1 MEESAPEVLAED
13 GAELLN
19 VGKAYNGL
27 TDKEIAELTER
38 FLGLSLAQHGRVH
51 LVRPEVVLE
60 ITFDQIQK
68 SARHSSGYAF
78 RFPRIKRIRTDKRP
92 EDADTLA
99 RVAELYEST
108 HNFGR
113 TVPVEEPREPTLFD

>member
-1 MEESAPEVLAED
+1 M
-13 GAELLN
+13 
-19 VGKAYNGL
+19 
-27 TDKEIAELTER
+27 
-38 FLGLSLAQHGRVH
+38 H

-113 TVPVEEPREPTLFD
+113 TVPVDAEKERTLDEEARRMMDAARQEIAAGRVDGHELFRRIRRKLAEQRGIVL